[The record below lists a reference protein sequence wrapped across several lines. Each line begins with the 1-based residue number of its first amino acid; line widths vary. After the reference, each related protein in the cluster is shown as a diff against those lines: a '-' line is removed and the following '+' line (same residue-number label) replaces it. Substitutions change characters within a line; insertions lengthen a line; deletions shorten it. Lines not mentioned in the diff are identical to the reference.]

1 MNKKVICIRIRPKC
15 CWYEYGEISSKFFL
29 NLEKSRAVQ
38 STIWNITKD
47 GRNLACHKEL
57 IRTFLTF
64 IKTYC
69 QMILTCPRIKLYIFK
84 I

>member
-57 IRTFLTF
+57 IKNFSYFYKDLLSDDF
-64 IKTYC
+64 SVSKN
-69 QMILTCPRIKLYIFK
+69 K
-84 I
+84 IIHF